1 MRRGT
6 IAPVSPN
13 TGDAPGGR
21 RTRRE
26 RTRDEGRQRLRRP
39 GLPGT
44 PRDELLAP
52 RDGRV
57 LSGGDDKRVLV
68 WDPAAPETGPVE
80 LGGHNDS
87 VRALAVL
94 PGGRV
99 VSGGLD

>member
-1 MRRGT
+1 
-6 IAPVSPN
+6 
-13 TGDAPGGR
+13 
-21 RTRRE
+21 
-26 RTRDEGRQRLRRP
+26 
-39 GLPGT
+39 
-44 PRDELLAP
+44 
-52 RDGRV
+52 V